1 MLTALALS
9 LLLVQS
15 ADTFEVRE
23 TMIADE
29 KAVFATVESINTVP
43 ARARIRGTMSP
54 SHCFDIVFG
63 HALAISISNRE
74 IELCFDVATSRP
86 LLKFGQFVG

>member
-43 ARARIRGTMSP
+43 ARARIGGTIGELLVDEGDMVEAGLREDSP
-54 SHCFDIVFG
+54 VEQI
-63 HALAISISNRE
+63 L
-74 IELCFDVATSRP
+74 RP
-86 LLKFGQFVG
+86 AQV